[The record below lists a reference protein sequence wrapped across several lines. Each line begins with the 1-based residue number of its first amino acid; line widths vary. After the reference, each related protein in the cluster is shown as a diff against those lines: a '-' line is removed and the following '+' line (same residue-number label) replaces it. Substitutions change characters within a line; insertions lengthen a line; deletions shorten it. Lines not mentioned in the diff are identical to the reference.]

1 MSMIPRQDKGGYI
14 VGDFNERANPPKPA
28 GDSFNLINRF
38 DRDIECAYLIDGLEE
53 TRIIGSG

>member
-1 MSMIPRQDKGGYI
+1 MIPRQDKGGYI

-38 DRDIECAYLIDGLEE
+38 DRDIECTYLIDGLEE